1 MVDIE
6 TGTATSAGAK
16 RSMKQKCCGSPS
28 RRLCPTLA
36 FLVCAVAIALIAFY
50 GTRTEQA
57 QLQMMRRILRAP
69 KPKARAL
76 VANDETHTQG
86 TQGTCSASASGAS
99 SIKIMTFNTFQIYC
113 LPGVDKKLFKWIWK
127 CQEPEARTA
136 RAESIGEWFKD
147 RDEDVVLMQEIWSNH
162 DVIRDGMAAAGF
174 CHYVMT
180 EKKSGS
186 GLAIFSKF
194 PITENSFKDWFDVFG
209 DVMPDPLD
217 PESYVAAKGVLYVKV
232 MKDNKPVNIL
242 NMHTNSDSIGDKHDV
257 RMKQFN
263 IVKEVIDSK
272 NIPKEELVLLG
283 GDMNEDKDCR
293 LNNCD
298 RVAKCENQT
307 YYNEMLTALSADD
320 LEISTE
326 TTNAWTY
333 NTENN
338 TLLKSLYETSDCDIY
353 QYLLDYIFVSS
364 NHQAVQSSSVC
375 EVLNPLSAEGK
386 DLSDHFPMTCVIDF
400 EAAAETLEEHVK
412 EPATEKFVVSTL

>member
-1 MVDIE
+1 
-6 TGTATSAGAK
+6 
-16 RSMKQKCCGSPS
+16 MKQKCCGSPS

-180 EKKSGS
+180 EEKRWIWFSSLHGS
-186 GLAIFSKF
+186 GLALFSKH
-194 PITENSFKDWFDVFG
+194 PIAETSFKYFSVFN
-209 DVMPDPLD
+209 PFD

-232 MKDNKPVNIL
+232 MKDNQPVNIL
-242 NMHTNSDSIGDKHDV
+242 NTHTNSDSIGDNHDV
-257 RMKQFN
+257 RLKQFN
-263 IVKEVIDSK
+263 IMKELIDSK
-272 NIPKEELVLLG
+272 NIPKEELVLIG
-283 GDMNEDKDCR
+283 GDMNEDKDCSVGT
-293 LNNCD
+293 CD
-298 RVAKCENQT
+298 GVALCENQM

-320 LEISTE
+320 LEINTE
-326 TTNAWTY
+326 RTNAWTY
-333 NTENN
+333 DTENN
-338 TLLKSLYETSDCDIY
+338 MLLKRLYETFDCDNY
-353 QYLLDYIFVSS
+353 QYSLDYVFVSN
-364 NHQAVQSSSVC
+364 NHQAVQTSSVC
-375 EVLNPLSAEGK
+375 EVLHPLSAEGK

>member
-1 MVDIE
+1 MADEE
-6 TGTATSAGAK
+6 TGTTTSAGAK

-28 RRLCPTLA
+28 RCLCSTLA
-36 FLVCAVAIALIAFY
+36 ILVCIVAIALIAFY
-50 GTRTEQA
+50 GTRTGV
-57 QLQMMRRILRAP
+57 
-69 KPKARAL
+69 

-113 LPGVDKKLFKWIWK
+113 IPGVDKKLFK

-136 RAESIGEWFKD
+136 RAKSIGEWFKN

-386 DLSDHFPMTCVIDF
+386 DLSDHFPMTCVIDYGVAT
-400 EAAAETLEEHVK
+400 ETIEDPAE
-412 EPATEKFVVSTL
+412 EPATETIEEPEKEPAKETIEEPVKED